1 MRNNIKETIKTTSA
15 IINTMIIGSSTF
27 TNISSSYTIKLNDEE
42 SLEFKKEKVQ
52 KTPEQEKKEE
62 LKEFESKQSIKSGA
76 TKELSVGEEQLL
88 KDLEARDG
96 EVRAHEAAHQAAG
109 GGMTGAATYT
119 YQQGPDGKMYAIG
132 GEVSISMKSGST
144 PEETIANA
152 RQIASAAMAAGDPS
166 PQDFAVAS
174 SARVMEMKAQQQ
186 LVKERREETL
196 GIQTYSN
203 LTNDSSNLDKGN
215 RNALKPLDISA

>member
-52 KTPEQEKKEE
+52 KSPEQEKKEE
-62 LKEFESKQSIKSGA
+62 LKELESKQSIKSGA
-76 TKELSVGEEQLL
+76 VKELSEGEKQLL
-88 KDLEARDG
+88 KELSARDG

-109 GGMTGAATYT
+109 GGMTGAASYT

-174 SARVMEMKAQQQ
+174 SARVMEIKAQQQ
-186 LVKERREETL
+186 LAKEQREETSGQEL
-196 GIQTYSN
+196 YKNIANSPNQKYQDDNQS
-203 LTNDSSNLDKGN
+203 
-215 RNALKPLDISA
+215 LDISA

>member
-1 MRNNIKETIKTTSA
+1 
-15 IINTMIIGSSTF
+15 MIISSSAF
-27 TNISSSYTIKLNDEE
+27 TNIGSSYTIKLNEEE
-42 SLEFKKEKVQ
+42 SLEFTKEKVV
-52 KTPEQEKKEE
+52 KTPQEQKQEE
-62 LKEFESKQSIKSGA
+62 LKELESKKDIKSSTA
-76 TKELSVGEEQLL
+76 KELTQGEEQLL
-88 KDLEARDG
+88 KDLEARDA

-109 GGMTGAATYT
+109 GGMTGAASFT

-152 RQIASAAMAAGDPS
+152 RQIATAAMAAGNPS

-186 LVKERREETL
+186 LAREKQEETL
-196 GIQTYSN
+196 GKETYINIQDKQ
-203 LTNDSSNLDKGN
+203 TNQDDPILDII
-215 RNALKPLDISA
+215 DISA

>member
-15 IINTMIIGSSTF
+15 IINTMITGSSTF

-52 KTPEQEKKEE
+52 KSPEQEKKEE
-62 LKEFESKQSIKSGA
+62 LKELESKQSIKSGA
-76 TKELSVGEEQLL
+76 AKELSEGEKQLL
-88 KDLEARDG
+88 KELSARDG

-109 GGMTGAATYT
+109 GGMTGAASYT

-174 SARVMEMKAQQQ
+174 SARVMEIKAQQQ
-186 LVKERREETL
+186 LAKEQREETSGQEL
-196 GIQTYSN
+196 YKNIANSPNQKYQADNQS
-203 LTNDSSNLDKGN
+203 
-215 RNALKPLDISA
+215 LDISA